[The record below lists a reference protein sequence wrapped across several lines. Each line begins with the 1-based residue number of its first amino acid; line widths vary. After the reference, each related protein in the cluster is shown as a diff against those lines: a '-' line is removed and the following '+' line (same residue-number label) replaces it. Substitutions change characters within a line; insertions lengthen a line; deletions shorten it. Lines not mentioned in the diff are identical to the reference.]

1 MSRPLIVGVGGTTRQ
16 NSSSELALRAALRH
30 ARAAGAETAIFTG
43 ADLNL
48 PMYGAEDDS
57 RTGAVTRYIEA
68 LRRADGVILAS
79 PGYHGS
85 ISGLLKNA
93 LDYIE
98 DLRED
103 AAPYLDGRA
112 VGCIVSAYGAQ
123 AMGTTLSAMRSIVHA
138 LRGWPT
144 PMAAAFSAV
153 TPVFDADGQCV
164 DPAADRQ
171 FRMIGEQVVEFA
183 HMRASHR
190 SSHHADARDL
200 AGPATLRVACA

>member
-1 MSRPLIVGVGGTTRQ
+1 MSRPLIVGLGGTTRQ

-30 ARAAGAETAIFTG
+30 ARAAGADTMIFAG
-43 ADLNL
+43 ADLHL

-57 RTGAVTRYIEA
+57 RTDAVNRYIDA

-98 DLRED
+98 DLRND
-103 AAPYLDGRA
+103 PAPYLDGRS

-153 TPVFDADGQCV
+153 TPVFDDEGRCT
-164 DPAADRQ
+164 DAAIDNQ

-183 HMRASHR
+183 QMRALHGASKATAPSR
-190 SSHHADARDL
+190 L
-200 AGPATLRVACA
+200 AACA

>member
-1 MSRPLIVGVGGTTRQ
+1 MSGPLIVGVGGTTRQ

-48 PMYGAEDDS
+48 PMYGAGDDS
-57 RTGAVTRYIEA
+57 RTEAVCRYIEA

-98 DLRED
+98 DLRDD

-153 TPVFDADGQCV
+153 TPVFDAEGQCV

-190 SSHHADARDL
+190 AGARDL
-200 AGPATLRVACA
+200 AATATLRVACG

>member
-1 MSRPLIVGVGGTTRQ
+1 MSGPLIVGVGGTTRQ

-48 PMYGAEDDS
+48 PMYGAGDDS
-57 RTGAVTRYIEA
+57 RTEAVSRYIEA

-98 DLRED
+98 DLRDD

-153 TPVFDADGQCV
+153 TPVFDAEGQCV
-164 DPAADRQ
+164 DPATDRQ

-190 SSHHADARDL
+190 AGARDL
-200 AGPATLRVACA
+200 AATATLRVACG